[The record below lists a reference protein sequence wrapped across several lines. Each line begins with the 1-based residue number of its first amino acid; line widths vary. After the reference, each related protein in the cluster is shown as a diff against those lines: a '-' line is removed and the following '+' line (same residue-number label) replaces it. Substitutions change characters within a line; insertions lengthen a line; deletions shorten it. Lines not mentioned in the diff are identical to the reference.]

1 MATTRPRTFNL
12 SVESSLFVEWM
23 QFTEGDTQM
32 SGSVPSSR
40 SSKPV
45 RRLVVLVAL
54 AVLMYLCMGTFRFT
68 YHALN
73 LAFVCLFFLLPFFAI
88 KPALRLPRW
97 AKITTLILLIPTLAI
112 SLLGLSAMAACDI
125 PDAIYHVQLSRVLCT
140 LQHSEYSVNLAWEET
155 AGGAI
160 GPHGVSLE
168 QRRHILPGMYLVKSL
183 DYFEGASEG
192 TLSWAGADRVS
203 LYIPIAGYY
212 QNQKN
217 IRREYSLKPWLY
229 F

>member
-1 MATTRPRTFNL
+1 MSD
-12 SVESSLFVEWM
+12 SVSSE
-23 QFTEGDTQM
+23 
-32 SGSVPSSR
+32 P

-45 RRLVVLVAL
+45 RRLVFLVML

-68 YHALN
+68 HDGLN
-73 LAFVCLFFLLPFFAI
+73 LAFFCLFLLLPFFAI
-88 KPALRLPRW
+88 KPAQHLPRW
-97 AKITTLILLIPTLAI
+97 AKITTLILLVPTLAF
-112 SLLGLSAMAACDI
+112 SVLGLFGMAACDI
-125 PDAIYHVQLSRVLCT
+125 PAAVNHAQLSRELCT
-140 LQHSEYSVNLAWEET
+140 LQHGEYSVHLAWEET

-168 QRRHILPGMYLVKSL
+168 QRRIILPGMYLVKSL

-192 TLSWAGADRVS
+192 TLTWAGPNTVS

-217 IRREYSLKPWLY
+217 IQREYALKPWLY